1 MKKYKFN
8 IILDIL
14 LLIGVVY
21 LFSMCS
27 NGNRTIYN
35 DNDITHASYN
45 INHYIDTIYGHI
57 ILTTVCSFDKNGQ
70 VSVST
75 LELNNN

>member
-1 MKKYKFN
+1 MKKYKLN

-27 NGNRTIYN
+27 SRTNPNYN
-35 DNDITHASYN
+35 TTEGPYV
-45 INHYIDTIYGHI
+45 INHYIDTINNHI
-57 ILTTVCSFDKNGQ
+57 ILTTVCYYNLQGYI
-70 VSVST
+70 SVNT
-75 LELNNN
+75 LELKN